1 MSIEDKCRALL
12 GEDKFQECRIL
23 IENELASMPDSPV
36 PQNLLGIL
44 EEKRFEKDKAIR
56 HYRASY
62 SLDPT
67 YIPAIWNL
75 ERLGTGD
82 VNKKCAF
89 SEKDCL

>member
-44 EEKRFEKDKAIR
+44 EEKRFEKDKNR
-56 HYRASY
+56 
-62 SLDPT
+62 
-67 YIPAIWNL
+67 
-75 ERLGTGD
+75 
-82 VNKKCAF
+82 F
-89 SEKDCL
+89 

>member
-23 IENELASMPDSPV
+23 IEKELASMPDSPV

-56 HYRASY
+56 QG
-62 SLDPT
+62 L
-67 YIPAIWNL
+67 
-75 ERLGTGD
+75 
-82 VNKKCAF
+82 VNRIIIKLADI
-89 SEKDCL
+89 S